1 MKILDL
7 IREDAVKDLEK
18 DLKNPLGYDAIDHMM
33 KSIAKKYNITP
44 KKLHDLFVEKNN
56 QIPDDWVK
64 KSGKTIE

>member
-33 KSIAKKYNITP
+33 KSIAKKHNITP
-44 KKLHDLFVEKNN
+44 KELHDRFVEKNN
-56 QIPDDWVK
+56 QIPDDWIHRNDK
-64 KSGKTIE
+64 PK